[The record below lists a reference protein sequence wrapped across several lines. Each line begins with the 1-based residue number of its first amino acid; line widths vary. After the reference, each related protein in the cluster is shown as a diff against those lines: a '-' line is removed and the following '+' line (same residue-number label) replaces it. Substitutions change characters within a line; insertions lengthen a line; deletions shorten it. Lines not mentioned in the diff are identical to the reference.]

1 MKVFIVYTE
10 GPKGPEKVGT
20 CENMYEALRAKRIF
34 KSMNSLKPVWIRA
47 EYQEDVEDD
56 NDK

>member
-20 CENMYEALRAKRIF
+20 CLNMYEALRAKRIF
-34 KSMNSLKPVWIRA
+34 KSINPLKPVWIRA
-47 EYQEDVEDD
+47 EYQED
-56 NDK
+56 DKEVK